1 MTTTSPVLIRPI
13 TMDDVPGFHA
23 ALDTVAREQR
33 YLAQLAAPPVDRI
46 EGFVHESV
54 SKDLVQFVAVATSE
68 AGGQVVGWA
77 DVLPEWAQALAHTGS
92 LGMGLLPAWRGQGL
106 GARLLQAC
114 VDKAWAKGLTRIE
127 LSARADNTRAIRLYE
142 RLGFQHEGLKR
153 RGMCFDGV
161 YHDTVS
167 MGLLRPDAG
176 ATA

>member
-1 MTTTSPVLIRPI
+1 MTPLSPVEIRPI

-23 ALDTVAREQR
+23 ALDAVAREQR
-33 YLAQLAAPPVDRI
+33 YLAQVAAPPVERI

-54 SKDLVQFVAVATSE
+54 SKDLVQFVAVAEGT
-68 AGGQVVGWA
+68 VVGWA

-114 VDKAWAKGLTRIE
+114 IHKAWAKGLTRIE

-142 RLGFQHEGLKR
+142 RLGFQHEGIKR

-161 YHDTVS
+161 YFDTVN
-167 MGLLRPDAG
+167 MGLLRPATG